1 MTGGWPLGTGA
12 TGGSSFDSGAQSYPG
27 VPYSAFDF
35 NDGNCNT
42 GSGAIEN
49 YGDLYQV
56 NET

>member
-1 MTGGWPLGTGA
+1 MGTGA
-12 TGGSSFDSGAQSYPG
+12 SGGSSFDSGAESYPG